1 MRSAGVVG
9 RFIVGLALLGF
20 GVENILFNRYIV
32 ARIAPW
38 PPNDPS
44 AQMIVGYATA
54 AVFLA
59 SGIAFLTKRFVRPA
73 GLASAALILG
83 YSMVL
88 HWRSRLR
95 DRRGAGTGR
104 MC

>member
-1 MRSAGVVG
+1 MLGAPGGSCTPTGRTRGWLLQSAAMRSPDVAG

-44 AQMIVGYATA
+44 AQTIVAYATA
-54 AVFLA
+54 AVFVA
-59 SGIAFLTKRFVRPA
+59 SGIALLTGRFVRLA
-73 GLASAALILG
+73 GL
-83 YSMVL
+83 
-88 HWRSRLR
+88 
-95 DRRGAGTGR
+95 
-104 MC
+104 